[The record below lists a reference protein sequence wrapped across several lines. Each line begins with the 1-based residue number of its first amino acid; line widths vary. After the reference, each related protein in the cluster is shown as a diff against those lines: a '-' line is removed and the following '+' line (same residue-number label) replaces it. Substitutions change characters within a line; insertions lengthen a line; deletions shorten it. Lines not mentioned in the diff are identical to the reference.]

1 MLLMTIPHLRCG
13 IACRSA
19 CGMTPCP
26 KPRIPARMSDLF
38 PPFEPERVE
47 SKRARFK
54 PIPFRLIAPNV
65 ITLLALCLG
74 LTAMR
79 LVVEGKLETA
89 TICILIAAALD
100 GVDGRLARML
110 KGTSRFGAEL
120 DSLSDFVNF
129 GVATGYVLWIF
140 VLHDLR
146 SFGWIIVLTLA
157 CAMALRLARFN
168 VMIDDPNRPEWQKN
182 FFVGMPAPA
191 GAITAMLPLYL
202 HFIGVPVQDYGAI
215 PVGLYILFIAFLTIS
230 RIPCYAGKT
239 LGTRI
244 PRDRVLPIFVAVVVV
259 AGLLFAYPFEMLA
272 LIVIAYLAL
281 IPLSAARYRKLDR
294 EHMAM
299 MAEPAVVLTE
309 PPVSDA

>member
-1 MLLMTIPHLRCG
+1 
-13 IACRSA
+13 
-19 CGMTPCP
+19 
-26 KPRIPARMSDLF
+26 MSDLF

-140 VLHDLR
+140 VLHDLK

-202 HFIGVPVQDYGAI
+202 HFIGVPVQDYGAV

-259 AGLLFAYPFEMLA
+259 AGLLFAYPFEVLA

-281 IPLSAARYRKLDR
+281 IPLSAARYRKLER
-294 EHMAM
+294 EDAAAMALPPE
-299 MAEPAVVLTE
+299 APTEVV
-309 PPVSDA
+309 

>member
-1 MLLMTIPHLRCG
+1 
-13 IACRSA
+13 
-19 CGMTPCP
+19 
-26 KPRIPARMSDLF
+26 MSDLF
-38 PPFEPERVE
+38 PPFEPEQAE

-79 LVVEGKLETA
+79 LVVEGKLEPA
-89 TICILIAAALD
+89 TICILVAAALD
-100 GVDGRLARML
+100 GIDGRLARML

-168 VMIDDPNRPEWQKN
+168 VMIDDPNRPDWQKN

-202 HFIGVPVQDYGAI
+202 HFIGVPVQEYGAPI
-215 PVGLYILFIAFLTIS
+215 VGIYILFIAFLTIS

-239 LGTRI
+239 LGTRV
-244 PRDRVLPIFVAVVVV
+244 PRENVLPLFVTVVVV
-259 AGLLFAYPFEMLA
+259 AGLLFAFPFEMLT
-272 LIVIAYLAL
+272 LIVVTYLAL
-281 IPLSAARYRKLDR
+281 IPVSVARYRKLERDY
-294 EHMAM
+294 AAAPAGSQ
-299 MAEPAVVLTE
+299 AEPEIGPAADTQ
-309 PPVSDA
+309 

>member
-1 MLLMTIPHLRCG
+1 
-13 IACRSA
+13 
-19 CGMTPCP
+19 
-26 KPRIPARMSDLF
+26 MSDLF

-47 SKRARFK
+47 PKRARFK

-100 GVDGRLARML
+100 GVDGRLARLL

-129 GVATGYVLWIF
+129 GVATGYVLWVF

-191 GAITAMLPLYL
+191 GAITSMLPLYL
-202 HFIGVPVQDYGAI
+202 HFIGVPVQDYGA
-215 PVGLYILFIAFLTIS
+215 PFVGLYILFIAFLTIS

-244 PRDRVLPIFVAVVVV
+244 PRDQVLPIFVAVVVI

-272 LIVIAYLAL
+272 LIVVAYLAL
-281 IPLSAARYRKLDR
+281 IPLSVARYRKLER
-294 EHMAM
+294 EHAAMASVP
-299 MAEPAVVLTE
+299 AGVEPAPLGESGIE
-309 PPVSDA
+309 PGPEPKL

>member
-1 MLLMTIPHLRCG
+1 
-13 IACRSA
+13 
-19 CGMTPCP
+19 
-26 KPRIPARMSDLF
+26 MSDLF

-47 SKRARFK
+47 SRRARFK
-54 PIPFRLIAPNV
+54 PIPFRLLAPNV

-79 LVVEGKLETA
+79 LVVEGKLDTA
-89 TICILIAAALD
+89 TICILVAAALD
-100 GVDGRLARML
+100 GVDGRLARLL

-140 VLHDLR
+140 VLHDLK

-202 HFIGVPVQDYGAI
+202 HFIGVPVQEYGAL
-215 PVGLYILFIAFLTIS
+215 PVGAYILFIAFLTIS

-239 LGTRI
+239 LGTRV

-281 IPLSAARYRKLDR
+281 IPLSVARYRKLER
-294 EHMAM
+294 EHAAATAAPADIP
-299 MAEPAVVLTE
+299 AEPV
-309 PPVSDA
+309 

>member
-1 MLLMTIPHLRCG
+1 
-13 IACRSA
+13 
-19 CGMTPCP
+19 
-26 KPRIPARMSDLF
+26 MSDLF

-65 ITLLALCLG
+65 VTLLALCLG

-79 LVVEGKLETA
+79 LVVEGKLDTA
-89 TICILIAAALD
+89 TICILVAAALD

-140 VLHDLR
+140 VLHDLK

-168 VMIDDPNRPEWQKN
+168 VMIDDPHRPEWQKN

-202 HFIGVPVQDYGAI
+202 HFIGVPVQDYGAV
-215 PVGLYILFIAFLTIS
+215 PVGAYILFIAFLTIS

-239 LGTRI
+239 LGARI
-244 PRDRVLPIFVAVVVV
+244 PRDKVLPIFVAVVVV
-259 AGLLFAYPFEMLA
+259 AGLLFAYPFEVLA
-272 LIVIAYLAL
+272 LVVIAYLAL
-281 IPLSAARYRKLDR
+281 IPLSVARYRKLER
-294 EHMAM
+294 EHA
-299 MAEPAVVLTE
+299 AATGLPPETPTEAV
-309 PPVSDA
+309 

>member
-1 MLLMTIPHLRCG
+1 
-13 IACRSA
+13 
-19 CGMTPCP
+19 
-26 KPRIPARMSDLF
+26 MSDLF
-38 PPFEPERVE
+38 PPFEPERE
-47 SKRARFK
+47 SRRARFK
-54 PIPFRLIAPNV
+54 PIPFRLIAPNLV
-65 ITLLALCLG
+65 TLLALCLG

-140 VLHDLR
+140 VLDDLR

-168 VMIDDPNRPEWQKN
+168 VMIDDPDRPDWQKN

-202 HFIGVPVQDYGAI
+202 QFIGVPVSEYGA
-215 PVGLYILFIAFLTIS
+215 PFVGLYILFIAFLTIS

-259 AGLLFAYPFEMLA
+259 AGLLFAYPFEMLS
-272 LIVIAYLAL
+272 LVVVAYLAL
-281 IPLSAARYRKLDR
+281 IPVSVARYRKLERD
-294 EHMAM
+294 HA
-299 MAEPAVVLTE
+299 ATLPPPSATPE
-309 PPVSDA
+309 PPAQGA

>member
-1 MLLMTIPHLRCG
+1 
-13 IACRSA
+13 
-19 CGMTPCP
+19 
-26 KPRIPARMSDLF
+26 MSDLF

-65 ITLLALCLG
+65 VTLLALCLG

-79 LVVEGKLETA
+79 MVVEGKLEIA
-89 TICILIAAALD
+89 TVCILIAAALD

-140 VLHDLR
+140 VLHDLK

-168 VMIDDPNRPEWQKN
+168 VMIDDPNRPDWQKN

-202 HFIGVPVQDYGAI
+202 QFIGLPVAEYGA
-215 PVGLYILFIAFLTIS
+215 PFVGLYILFIAFLTIS

-239 LGTRI
+239 LGTRV
-244 PRDRVLPIFVAVVVV
+244 PRDKVLPIFVAVVVV

-272 LIVIAYLAL
+272 LIVVAYLAL
-281 IPLSAARYRKLDR
+281 LPLSVARYRKLER
-294 EHMAM
+294 QHA
-299 MAEPAVVLTE
+299 AGIAGPAVAAEAPADGV
-309 PPVSDA
+309 

>member
-1 MLLMTIPHLRCG
+1 
-13 IACRSA
+13 
-19 CGMTPCP
+19 
-26 KPRIPARMSDLF
+26 MSDLF

-100 GVDGRLARML
+100 GIDGRLARML

-140 VLHDLR
+140 VLHDLK

-168 VMIDDPNRPEWQKN
+168 VMIDDPDRPEWQKN

-202 HFIGVPVQDYGAI
+202 HAIGLPVQEYGA
-215 PVGLYILFIAFLTIS
+215 PFVGLYILFIAFLTIS

-239 LGTRI
+239 LGARV
-244 PRDRVLPIFVAVVVV
+244 PRDKVLPIFVAVVVV
-259 AGLLFAYPFEMLA
+259 AGLLFAYPFEMLTF
-272 LIVIAYLAL
+272 VVVAYLAL
-281 IPLSAARYRKLDR
+281 IPVGVARYRKLER
-294 EHMAM
+294 EHA
-299 MAEPAVVLTE
+299 AVLAGPAVADKPAESL
-309 PPVSDA
+309 

>member
-1 MLLMTIPHLRCG
+1 
-13 IACRSA
+13 
-19 CGMTPCP
+19 
-26 KPRIPARMSDLF
+26 MSDLF
-38 PPFEPERVE
+38 PPFEPERAE
-47 SKRARFK
+47 SRRARFK
-54 PIPFRLIAPNV
+54 PIPFRLLAPNV

-79 LVVEGKLETA
+79 LIVEGKLETA

-140 VLHDLR
+140 VLHDLK

-168 VMIDDPNRPEWQKN
+168 VMIDDPDRPEWQKN

-191 GAITAMLPLYL
+191 GAITAMLPVYL
-202 HFIGVPVQDYGAI
+202 HMIGVPVQEYGAL
-215 PVGLYILFIAFLTIS
+215 PVGIYILFIAFLTIS

-244 PRDRVLPIFVAVVVV
+244 PRTQVLPIFVAVVIV
-259 AGLLFAYPFEMLA
+259 AGLLFAYTFEVLT
-272 LIVIAYLAL
+272 VVVVAYLAL
-281 IPLSAARYRKLDR
+281 IPVSVARHRKLER
-294 EHMAM
+294 AHAQQ
-299 MAEPAVVLTE
+299 ASVPATE
-309 PPVSDA
+309 AAPESQI

>member
-1 MLLMTIPHLRCG
+1 
-13 IACRSA
+13 
-19 CGMTPCP
+19 
-26 KPRIPARMSDLF
+26 MSDLF

-140 VLHDLR
+140 VLHDLK

-168 VMIDDPNRPEWQKN
+168 VMIDDPDRPEWQKN

-202 HFIGVPVQDYGAI
+202 HFIGVPVQDYGAV

-244 PRDRVLPIFVAVVVV
+244 PRDKVLPIFVAVVVV

-272 LIVIAYLAL
+272 LVVIAYLAL

-294 EHMAM
+294 EHA
-299 MAEPAVVLTE
+299 AAGAAAAVAAE
-309 PPVSDA
+309 PPVTSV

>member
-1 MLLMTIPHLRCG
+1 
-13 IACRSA
+13 
-19 CGMTPCP
+19 
-26 KPRIPARMSDLF
+26 MSDLF

-47 SKRARFK
+47 PKRARFK
-54 PIPFRLIAPNV
+54 SIPFRIIAPNLV
-65 ITLLALCLG
+65 TLLALCLG

-100 GVDGRLARML
+100 GVDGRLARLL

-140 VLHDLR
+140 VLHDLK

-168 VMIDDPNRPEWQKN
+168 VMIDDPDRPDWQKN

-202 HFIGVPVQDYGAI
+202 HAIGVPVQEYGA
-215 PVGLYILFIAFLTIS
+215 PFVGIYILFIAFLTIS

-239 LGTRI
+239 LGARI
-244 PRDRVLPIFVAVVVV
+244 PRDMVLPIFVAVVVI
-259 AGLLFAYPFEMLA
+259 AGLLFAYTFEVLT
-272 LIVIAYLAL
+272 LIVVAYLAL
-281 IPLSAARYRKLDR
+281 IPLGVARYRKLER
-294 EHMAM
+294 EHAAPLPLP
-299 MAEPAVVLTE
+299 AEAPEHSA
-309 PPVSDA
+309 

>member
-1 MLLMTIPHLRCG
+1 
-13 IACRSA
+13 
-19 CGMTPCP
+19 
-26 KPRIPARMSDLF
+26 MSDLF

-47 SKRARFK
+47 PRRARFK

-65 ITLLALCLG
+65 VTLLALCLG

-79 LVVEGKLETA
+79 LVVEGKLDTA
-89 TICILIAAALD
+89 TYCILAAALLD
-100 GVDGRLARML
+100 GVDGRLARFL

-146 SFGWIIVLTLA
+146 SFGWIIALTLA

-168 VMIDDPNRPEWQKN
+168 VMIDDPDRPDWQKN

-191 GAITAMLPLYL
+191 GAVTAMLPLYL
-202 HFIGVPVQDYGAI
+202 HFIGVPVQEYGA
-215 PVGLYILFIAFLTIS
+215 PVVGIYILFIAFLTIS

-239 LGTRI
+239 LGARV
-244 PRDRVLPIFVAVVVV
+244 PRESVLPIFVAVVVL
-259 AGLLFAYPFEMLA
+259 AGLLFAYPFEMLS
-272 LIVIAYLAL
+272 LIVVAYLAL
-281 IPLSAARYRKLDR
+281 IPVSVARYRKLERDY
-294 EHMAM
+294 A
-299 MAEPAVVLTE
+299 AAPGAVIAPEPDK
-309 PPVSDA
+309 PSDPDSLGSAS